1 MRYWEIVRAGA
12 KIVEPK
18 LLAASPRGPRDT
30 KPPARPRG
38 SAESR
43 HAKKAV
49 GLKSNR

>member
-1 MRYWEIVRAGA
+1 MRYWEIVGNGT

-18 LLAASPRGPRDT
+18 LRAASPSGPRDT

-38 SAESR
+38 SAESW

-49 GLKSNR
+49 GLKSNQ